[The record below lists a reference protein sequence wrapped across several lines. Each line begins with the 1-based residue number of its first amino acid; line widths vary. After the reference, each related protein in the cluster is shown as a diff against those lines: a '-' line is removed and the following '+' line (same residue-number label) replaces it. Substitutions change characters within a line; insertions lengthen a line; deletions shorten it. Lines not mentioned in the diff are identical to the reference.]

1 MILIDLT
8 GKRFGRWVAISYANG
23 RWLCQCDCG
32 NQKSIVT
39 ASLRYGGSQSC
50 GCLKNE
56 LAVQRYSTHRR
67 RYTVEYSTWAGMIAR
82 CHNEESRDFEFYGK
96 HGVIVCAR
104 WRGSFEEFLSDM
116 GERPADKD
124 SIDRFPDQNGNY
136 EPGNCRWATAKE
148 QARNRRDNVH
158 LIIKGER
165 ILLVDACKQ
174 YKIPEPVVRSRLVN
188 GWSHDAALTTPVR
201 QRIKTMRQHEEYK
214 WPSRPFPKRR
224 KS

>member
-104 WRGSFEEFLSDM
+104 WRLLHFGLDQRM
-116 GERPADKD
+116 AGAPHDGVAAALADVVVERLRAFHFADEGGAGFAAED
-124 SIDRFPDQNGNY
+124 L
-136 EPGNCRWATAKE
+136 
-148 QARNRRDNVH
+148 ARVNDH
-158 LIIKGER
+158 
-165 ILLVDACKQ
+165 
-174 YKIPEPVVRSRLVN
+174 EPVAVN
-188 GWSHDAALTTPVR
+188 HVALFIHRADAVG
-201 QRIKTMRQHEEYK
+201 
-214 WPSRPFPKRR
+214 
-224 KS
+224 